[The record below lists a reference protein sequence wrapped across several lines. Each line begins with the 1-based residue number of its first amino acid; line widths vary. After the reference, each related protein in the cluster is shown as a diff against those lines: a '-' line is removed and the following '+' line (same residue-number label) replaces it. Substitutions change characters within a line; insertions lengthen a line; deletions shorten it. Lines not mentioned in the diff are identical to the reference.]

1 MSNRGKEDNP
11 GRALPVGLHA
21 PVVIHQFTQLITIL
35 AQSTLT
41 TKGLIVTKHDKD
53 YVSLDVFQILVLG
66 REAPVPGT
74 APDRIPGIAQIT
86 DGQVMLWISGVENS
100 LQSTIML
107 HAIRQTTSNNADTIL
122 LLESEGG
129 RDGLHVRK
137 SEEDSER
144 GNPQGE

>member
-1 MSNRGKEDNP
+1 MSDRGKEDNP

-21 PVVIHQFTQLITIL
+21 PVVIHQFTKLITIL

-53 YVSLDVFQILVLG
+53 YVSLDVFQVLVLR

-74 APDRIPGIAQIT
+74 APDRIAGIAQIT

-100 LQSTIML
+100 LQPTIML

-129 RDGLHVRK
+129 RDRLHIRK